1 MATARILLLLFCFV
15 PVYGNWL
22 HDRDLL
28 NPLLETPMMT
38 LHSQEFADEQFQDL
52 TFGAGT
58 APLADAGTVIGIA
71 EKELGVRELTGKND
85 GPRVE
90 IYLRYVGLKKGHA
103 WCAAFLSWVYGQAG
117 YALPKSAWSPELF
130 PARRL
135 RKDPAPA
142 LVLGIY
148 FPALKRIA
156 HVGLVTELQHD
167 WVHSIEG
174 NTNPEGS
181 REGEGVYRRLR
192 HKRFIYTYANYL

>member
-1 MATARILLLLFCFV
+1 MATTRILLLLFCFV

-22 HDRDLL
+22 PDRHLL
-28 NPLLETPMMT
+28 DPGLQTSMSLYRTG
-38 LHSQEFADEQFQDL
+38 FANEALEQFG
-52 TFGAGT
+52 FAVPE
-58 APLADAGTVIGIA
+58 APVAAAERIIGIA

-90 IYLRYVGLKKGHA
+90 TYLRYVGLKKGHA
-103 WCAAFLSWVYGQAG
+103 WCAAFVSWVYGQAG
-117 YALPKSAWSPELF
+117 YALPKSAWSPQLF
-130 PARRL
+130 PASRL
-135 RKDPAPA
+135 RKVPAPA

-174 NTNPEGS
+174 NTNPAGS

-192 HKRFIYTYANYL
+192 HKRFISSYANYL